1 MMPSMTVT
9 ERYAKDGYLSPVPAL
24 TPAEAAAFRSKLE
37 AFEEAEPER
46 APAILRHKGHVV
58 LAWLSELV
66 RHPRVLD
73 PVAEILGPDLLCW
86 TSNAF
91 IKNPG
96 DGGFVTWHQDATYW
110 GLSSDE
116 VVTAWIALSPS
127 TPDNGCMRVVPG
139 SHTAEQMPHKDTF
152 DARNLLTR
160 GQEVAVEVD
169 EGEAVDL
176 VLEAGQM
183 SLHHVL
189 IVHGSAPAA
198 RGDRRIGIAV
208 RYVPTSIRQTSGM
221 RDTATLVRGEDRYG
235 HFDLEPAPKAD
246 LDAAAMAAYDE
257 VLAASKALLYR
268 ETDGES

>member
-1 MMPSMTVT
+1 MTAR
-9 ERYAKDGYLSPVPAL
+9 ERYAHEGYLCPLPAL
-24 TPAEAAAFRSKLE
+24 SFAEAAAFRAKLE
-37 AFEEAEPER
+37 SFEEAEPER
-46 APAILRHKGHVV
+46 APTILRHKGHVA

-66 RHPRVLD
+66 RHPGVLD

-96 DGGFVTWHQDATYW
+96 DGAFVSWHQDATYW

-127 TPDNGCMRVVPG
+127 TPDNGCMRVIPG
-139 SHTAEQMPHKDTF
+139 SQSAQQMPHTDTV
-152 DARNLLTR
+152 DDRNLLTR
-160 GQEVAVEVD
+160 GQEVSVEVD
-169 EGEAVDL
+169 ESEAVDL
-176 VLEAGQM
+176 TLDAGQM

-235 HFDLEPAPKAD
+235 HFDLEPIPKAD
-246 LDAAAMAAYDE
+246 LDPGALAAYDK
-257 VLAASKALLYR
+257 VLAASTALLYR
-268 ETDGES
+268 ETGEES

>member
-1 MMPSMTVT
+1 MTT
-9 ERYAKDGYLSPVPAL
+9 KERFAKEGYLCPLPAL
-24 TPAEAAAFRSKLE
+24 SPAEAADFRSKLE
-37 AFEEAEPER
+37 ALEHTEPER
-46 APAILRHKGHVV
+46 ASTILRHKGHVA

-66 RHPRVLD
+66 RHPGVLD

-91 IKNPG
+91 IKNAG
-96 DGGFVTWHQDATYW
+96 DGTFVSWHQDATYW

-127 TPDNGCMRVVPG
+127 NLDNGCMRVVPG
-139 SHTAEQMPHKDTF
+139 SHAAKQIPHKDTF
-152 DARNLLTR
+152 NAQNLLTR
-160 GQEVAVEVD
+160 GQEVSVEVD
-169 EGEAVDL
+169 ENEAVDL
-176 VLEAGQM
+176 VLEPGQM

-208 RYVPTSIRQTSGM
+208 RYVPTSIRQTSGL

-235 HFDLEPAPKAD
+235 HFDLEPIPKAD
-246 LDAAAMAAYDE
+246 MDAAAMAAYDRILE
-257 VLAASKALLYR
+257 ASTALLYR
-268 ETDGES
+268 ETDEAS

>member
-1 MMPSMTVT
+1 MTPK
-9 ERYAKDGYLSPVPAL
+9 ERFAREGYLCPVPAL
-24 TPAEAAAFRSKLE
+24 SPAEAAAFRSKLE
-37 AFEEAEPER
+37 ALEEAEPER
-46 APAILRHKGHVV
+46 APTILRHKGHVA

-91 IKNPG
+91 IKNVG
-96 DGGFVTWHQDATYW
+96 DGTFVSWHQDATYW

-127 TPDNGCMRVVPG
+127 NPDNGCMRVVPG
-139 SHTAEQMPHKDTF
+139 SHAARQMPHKDTCN
-152 DARNLLTR
+152 AQNLLTR
-160 GQEVAVEVD
+160 GQEVSVEVD
-169 EGEAVDL
+169 ENEAVDL
-176 VLEAGQM
+176 VLEPGQM

-208 RYVPTSIRQTSGM
+208 RYVPTSIRQTSGL

-235 HFDLEPAPKAD
+235 HFDLEPIPKAD
-246 LDAAAMAAYDE
+246 MDAAAMDAYDKI
-257 VLAASKALLYR
+257 LAASTALLYR
-268 ETDGES
+268 ETDGAS